1 MFELILGMAIGIIG
15 YPIAMAAIKVAVSK
29 VRG

>member
-15 YPIAMAAIKVAVSK
+15 YPIAMAAIKVAVNK